1 MLGISFKAIILVI
14 VIIASWLVALRII
27 NKNIDRGQ

>member
-27 NKNIDRGQ
+27 NKKIDRGQ